1 MKHQWFTQNNQPVIR
16 NFGLIIGKNKIP
28 LENSIVGMLNQYGYK
43 QEEAEQSL
51 NANKHN
57 QITTIYYLLHKR
69 YEKLGKL
76 PSHFNIINRCDE
88 NKVEDPVSTP
98 KKKMGVLEDVKSPDG
113 SNFLNITNSGHK
125 KAMDSQREIELSCS
139 PVKKSRKIQNES
151 PSNLSVDFKN
161 RAEKI
166 EEKGSRSPDKK
177 KRRGGDVFDES
188 QDLNFKGDQ
197 AGMMQLKLLSNF
209 NNHSRELQQTHD
221 SVKKSQESKKN
232 DDTSSASAQG
242 PAPVIIRKDLFGP
255 ASQEPKKQPQV
266 LAHEVIQPSI
276 LDEQAMMP

>member
-1 MKHQWFTQNNQPVIR
+1 
-16 NFGLIIGKNKIP
+16 
-28 LENSIVGMLNQYGYK
+28 MLKQYGYK

-76 PSHFNIINRCDE
+76 PSHFNIINRSDE
-88 NKVEDPVSTP
+88 TKIEDPISTP
-98 KKKMGVLEDVKSPDG
+98 KKKMSVIEDVKSPDG

-139 PVKKSRKIQNES
+139 PVKKSRKINNAS

-177 KRRGGDVFDES
+177 KRRGVDAFDES

-197 AGMMQLKLLSNF
+197 PQMMQLKLLSNF
-209 NNHSRELQQTHD
+209 NNHSRELGQTRD
-221 SVKKSQESKKN
+221 SVKKSESKKN
-232 DDTSSASAQG
+232 EDTSSASAQG
-242 PAPVIIRKDLFGP
+242 PAPVIIRKELFAAP
-255 ASQEPKKQPQV
+255 AS
-266 LAHEVIQPSI
+266 
-276 LDEQAMMP
+276 

>member
-1 MKHQWFTQNNQPVIR
+1 
-16 NFGLIIGKNKIP
+16 
-28 LENSIVGMLNQYGYK
+28 MLNQYGYNK
-43 QEEAEQSL
+43 EQAEQSL

-76 PSHFNIINRCDE
+76 PSHFNIINRSEE
-88 NKVEDPVSTP
+88 NKKEDPVSTP
-98 KKKMGVLEDVKSPDG
+98 KKKVNVVDDVKSPDG

-151 PSNLSVDFKN
+151 PSNLSVDYKN

-177 KRRGGDVFDES
+177 KRRGVTNNFDDS
-188 QDLNFKGDQ
+188 QDLNFKADQ
-197 AGMMQLKLLSNF
+197 PQMMQLKLLSNF
-209 NNHSRELQQTHD
+209 NNHSRELERT
-221 SVKKSQESKKN
+221 QESKKE
-232 DDTSSASAQG
+232 DTSSASAQG
-242 PAPVIIRKDLFGP
+242 PAPVIITKHL
-255 ASQEPKKQPQV
+255 
-266 LAHEVIQPSI
+266 
-276 LDEQAMMP
+276 